1 MSGEGWGAVFL
12 EHSSFFRLCMTSV
25 SCWPKHVCSPAPL
38 PCSFNVANWKWY
50 HDISL
55 AIFTESSVY
64 SNGRAFDMNIDSHR
78 GGGWVGGGGAP
89 AMSQFTAL
97 QLSCPTL
104 WPPLA
109 LLIAA

>member
-1 MSGEGWGAVFL
+1 MGCCILGALIIFSPLHDKCFL
-12 EHSSFFRLCMTSV
+12 LG
-25 SCWPKHVCSPAPL
+25 SPAPL